1 MNLKVSEIAEMCG
14 GRLVGSGENTVTS
27 FYTDSRET
35 TPGKMFVPIRGENTD
50 AHRFIPQ
57 VFASGAAATFP
68 KSRSDAPAGDVVYV
82 ENTRAALQKVAES
95 YRERFNIPVIGI
107 TGSVGKTTTKEMVAL
122 AVFRRSQNDE
132 NRRQREQ
139 PDRPAHDRSAH
150 HAGGRAA
157 IVEMGVSMPGE
168 MARIEKSQARHA
180 VMTNTA

>member
-68 KSRSDAPAGDVVYV
+68 KSRSMPPQAMLSTLKTPARHCKRSRKAIASASISRLSAS
-82 ENTRAALQKVAES
+82 RAA
-95 YRERFNIPVIGI
+95 
-107 TGSVGKTTTKEMVAL
+107 
-122 AVFRRSQNDE
+122 
-132 NRRQREQ
+132 
-139 PDRPAHDRSAH
+139 
-150 HAGGRAA
+150 
-157 IVEMGVSMPGE
+157 
-168 MARIEKSQARHA
+168 
-180 VMTNTA
+180 